1 MQIKYADYWS
11 IPIILSVVIIFTY
24 WMPRSLEY
32 IDDGSG
38 YSSYKNAL
46 IYVHGLPRAN
56 TICSDGT
63 GSNSDGSG
71 TCSWHGGIS
80 SELRDA
86 TKILGKNYYLIK
98 FNKMKWHAAIFIAI
112 FIIPLLMFKIFEG
125 FIKKFLGRIK
135 MLRDFI
141 DANPSGIGFVA
152 AISILVIIFNVNEF
166 TLFFIA
172 MINEYESSNY
182 FIKTVDSVGRVDYG
196 KLDVAWKDYLHV
208 LELIKG
214 F

>member
-1 MQIKYADYWS
+1 
-11 IPIILSVVIIFTY
+11 
-24 WMPRSLEY
+24 
-32 IDDGSG
+32 
-38 YSSYKNAL
+38 
-46 IYVHGLPRAN
+46 
-56 TICSDGT
+56 
-63 GSNSDGSG
+63 
-71 TCSWHGGIS
+71 
-80 SELRDA
+80 
-86 TKILGKNYYLIK
+86 
-98 FNKMKWHAAIFIAI
+98 MKWHAAIFIAI